1 MKDLQFFF
9 NQSIQKDIFIFLIIS
24 VLSFIVLK
32 ALRYLTAKN
41 IKLLTKKTSLQFDD
55 ALAEAIFNINTYF
68 YLTFSLWFAEQFVK
82 FPQKLEGF
90 IYAVFI
96 TSLGIETARFINK
109 VAEAIYTEFIADK
122 IEKNNEPITRLFLQI
137 IKASVWIIIILLI
150 LQTLG
155 YNITTLLAGVGVG
168 GIAIAFALQ
177 NILSDIFASFS
188 IFFDKPFE
196 IGDYIVVGQNKGVV
210 QKIGIKTTRIE
221 SVEGQE
227 VIIPNKDLTES
238 VLHNYG
244 RIKHRRI
251 AFNIG
256 IRYETPNEKIKK
268 AKEII
273 LSTIKNAPDVERV
286 DRVFFKSFGDF
297 ALVFEI
303 VYFMNTSDYK
313 TYLATQEKINLKIK
327 EKFEKEKIDF
337 AYPTQTII
345 LEKMGR

>member
-1 MKDLQFFF
+1 MLNLQTLI
-9 NQSIQKDIFIFLIIS
+9 NPELKGDILLFLILTVASFIF
-24 VLSFIVLK
+24 LK
-32 ALRYLTAKN
+32 ALRFLTAKN

-55 ALAEAIFNINTYF
+55 ALAEAILNISSYF
-68 YLTFSLWFAEQFVK
+68 YLTFSLWFSSQF
-82 FPQKLEGF
+82 
-90 IYAVFI
+90 I
-96 TSLGIETARFINK
+96 SLGQKTDRFIFAIFIISVGIEGAKFINRI
-109 VAEAIYTEFIADK
+109 AEAIYSEFI
-122 IEKNNEPITRLFLQI
+122 EENVEENNRPIINLMLQI
-137 IKASVWIIIILLI
+137 IKVCVWVITILLI

-210 QKIGIKTTRIE
+210 KKIGIKTTRIE

-238 VLHNYG
+238 ILHNYG

-251 AFNIG
+251 AFNLG
-256 IRYETPNEKIKK
+256 IKYETPNQKIKK

-273 LSTIKNAPDVERV
+273 TNAIEKAPNVERV
-286 DRVFFKSFGDF
+286 DRVFFKTFGDF

-313 TYLATQEKINLKIK
+313 TYLETQEKINLEIK
-327 EKFEKEKIDF
+327 EKFEKQGIDF

-345 LEKMGR
+345 LEKN